1 MNYPENSIIYINQAY
16 FTVENNKKMFYAD
29 HYIIGQIIE
38 TLNPPE
44 NITKYVC
51 KDWEKNQNMMWVQV
65 NFKDCIRP
73 SDIL

>member
-51 KDWEKNQNMMWVQV
+51 KDWEKKIYKPKYDVSTGQ
-65 NFKDCIRP
+65 F
-73 SDIL
+73 

>member
-1 MNYPENSIIYINQAY
+1 MKKVNYPENSIIYINQAY

-51 KDWEKNQNMMWVQV
+51 KD
-65 NFKDCIRP
+65 
-73 SDIL
+73 